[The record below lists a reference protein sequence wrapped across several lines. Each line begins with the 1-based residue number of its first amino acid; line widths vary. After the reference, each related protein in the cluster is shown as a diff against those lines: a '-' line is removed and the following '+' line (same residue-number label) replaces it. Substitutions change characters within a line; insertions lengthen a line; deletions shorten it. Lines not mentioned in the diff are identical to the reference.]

1 MNLLRIIPIAT
12 NVFREVIR
20 DRVLYL
26 VGLFALLMVAAMQL
40 LPEVASVASNKIVV
54 DVGLGTIALLSL
66 IVTLFVGTGLV
77 NKEIEKRTVLV
88 LMAKPMSR
96 AEFIVGKHLGLT
108 AVLGV
113 LIGAMG
119 LIYLGLLMASRIP
132 VPIGSICLSLVF
144 LWLEMSLVTAV
155 ALLFGVASSSLLATL
170 LTVGIYLMGHS
181 SRDLVKLAKLSENP
195 GLQKAIETLYLILPD
210 LERFNSRNE
219 AVYNALP
226 SPASLGQTA
235 VYGVLY
241 TVLLLTGTIVIF
253 SRRQF

>member
-1 MNLLRIIPIAT
+1 MNPFRIISIAT

-26 VGLFALLMVAAMQL
+26 IGLFALLMVAALQL
-40 LPEVASVASNKIVV
+40 LPQVSSVASSKIIV

-88 LMAKPMSR
+88 LLAKPMSR

-108 AVLGV
+108 AVLAV

-119 LIYLGLLMASRIP
+119 LIYLGLLSVSQIA
-132 VPIGSICLSLVF
+132 VPLGAVTLSLLF
-144 LWLEMSLVTAV
+144 LWLELSLLTAV

-170 LTVGIYLMGHS
+170 LTMGIYLMGHS

-226 SPASLGQTA
+226 SLASLGQTA
-235 VYGVLY
+235 LYGLLY
-241 TVLLLTGTIVIF
+241 IVLLLTLTIVIF

>member
-1 MNLLRIIPIAT
+1 MNPLRILPIAT

-26 VGLFALLMVAAMQL
+26 VGLFALLMAAAMQL
-40 LPEVASVASNKIVV
+40 LPQVASVASDKMIV
-54 DVGLGTIALLSL
+54 DVGLATIALLSL

-113 LIGAMG
+113 LIGSMG
-119 LIYLGLLMASRIP
+119 LIYGGLLLASKIA
-132 VPIGSICLSLVF
+132 VPIGALAIALLF
-144 LWLEMSLVTAV
+144 LWLEMSLLTAV

-170 LTVGIYLMGHS
+170 LTVAIYLMGHS

-195 GLQKAIETLYLILPD
+195 GLQKAIESLYLILPD

-219 AVYNALP
+219 AVYDALP
-226 SPASLGQTA
+226 SLASLGQTA
-235 VYGVLY
+235 VYGLLY
-241 TVLLLTGTIVIF
+241 TALVLTGTIVIF